1 VSTTLVDLACVK
13 KMRDVHC
20 LGICSG
26 RISVQRKLGIPFNTM
41 EEDEQEENNDDNES
55 VEN

>member
-1 VSTTLVDLACVK
+1 
-13 KMRDVHC
+13 MRDVHC